1 MGLTGDNWL
10 GLGVSLGATENG
22 NSKTEKQT
30 LAQHQNVCNNSKT
43 ERTEWCRRFGSR
55 AATTLATIPSFCV
68 AQEVAFSVNDHNPGG
83 NCFPQIVFS
92 KTNQKYIN
100 VQASASARL

>member
-1 MGLTGDNWL
+1 MSVTTAKQRGLN
-10 GLGVSLGATENG
+10 GADV
-22 NSKTEKQT
+22 
-30 LAQHQNVCNNSKT
+30 LAA
-43 ERTEWCRRFGSR
+43 EILDR